1 MATIRERFDNI
12 TSDAYDSIVEYMH
25 KNNLRVIDLR
35 DEMLVVAYCGTDGY
49 VVTDLYGVMLCD
61 DDTLNIVTEHSVVER
76 YGEIPENLE
85 ITEDLPKGSWGFT
98 PWIEVDP
105 AEWPERV
112 TILGIA
118 SIILDKRQ
126 S

>member
-12 TSDAYDSIVEYMH
+12 TNDAYDYIVEYMR
-25 KNNLRVIDLR
+25 KNDLRVIDLR
-35 DEMLVVAYCGTDGY
+35 DEMLVAAYCGTDGY
-49 VVTDLYGVMLCD
+49 VATDLYGVMLCD
-61 DDTLNIVTEHSVVER
+61 DGTLNIVTENSVMER

-85 ITEDLPKGSWGFT
+85 ITEDLPKDPWGFT

-105 AEWPERV
+105 ADWPERI

-118 SIILDKRQ
+118 SVIEKRQ

>member
-1 MATIRERFDNI
+1 MATIRERFDRL
-12 TSDAYDSIVEYMH
+12 TDDAYGSIVEYMR
-25 KNNLRVIDLR
+25 KNDLKAIDLR

-61 DDTLNIVTEHSVVER
+61 DGTLNIVTENSVMER

-98 PWIEVDP
+98 PWIEIDP

-118 SIILDKRQ
+118 SVLEKRQ

>member
-1 MATIRERFDNI
+1 MATIRERFDRLTN
-12 TSDAYDSIVEYMH
+12 DAYDSIVEYMR
-25 KNNLRVIDLR
+25 KNDLRVIDLR
-35 DEMLVVAYCGTDGY
+35 DEMLVVTYCGADGY
-49 VVTDLYGVMLCD
+49 VATDLYGVMLCD
-61 DDTLNIVTEHSVVER
+61 DNTLNIVTEHSVMER

-105 AEWPERV
+105 ADWPERIA
-112 TILGIA
+112 ILGIA
-118 SIILDKRQ
+118 SVLEKRQ

>member
-1 MATIRERFDNI
+1 MATIRERFDNV
-12 TSDAYDSIVEYMH
+12 TSNAYDFIVEYMR
-25 KNNLRVIDLR
+25 KNDLKTIDLR
-35 DEMLVVAYCGTDGY
+35 DEMLVVTYCGTYGY
-49 VVTDLYGVMLCD
+49 VATDLYGVMLCD
-61 DDTLNIVTEHSVVER
+61 DGTLNIVTEDSVTER

-85 ITEDLPKGSWGFT
+85 ITEDLPKGSSGFT

-118 SIILDKRQ
+118 SVLEKIQ